1 MANINRGGTYKPH
14 TPQND
19 TIYISHTCIYT
30 YILDRKEM
38 EWNKGKHTQQ
48 NNTTNRLTKL
58 LQKSSQQ

>member
-1 MANINRGGTYKPH
+1 MHH

-19 TIYISHTCIYT
+19 AYYTIYIYHIHVYT

>member
-1 MANINRGGTYKPH
+1 MANINRGGSLLPYIL
-14 TPQND
+14 
-19 TIYISHTCIYT
+19 IYHIHVYT